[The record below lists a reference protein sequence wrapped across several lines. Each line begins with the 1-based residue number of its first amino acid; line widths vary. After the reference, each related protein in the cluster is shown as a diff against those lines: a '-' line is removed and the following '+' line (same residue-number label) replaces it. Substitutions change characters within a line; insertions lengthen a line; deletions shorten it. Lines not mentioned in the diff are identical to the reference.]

1 MNLVSLKIQSATL
14 FIIPS
19 PFLITLIFS
28 ASPYLTFIVTIF
40 LTLTPF
46 SFPLPA
52 SFFPSFLH
60 PSFRLICPHLSS
72 PTLNH
77 SFTAPLILFLP
88 LSLSFP
94 LSHFYF
100 SPSQMSDHSL
110 VFRLPC
116 HHIFHTAPSLNW
128 ACIII
133 SYHVEYLITARDER
147 WPPTIPTQTD

>member
-88 LSLSFP
+88 LSLFSS
-94 LSHFYF
+94 LSLLFF
-100 SPSQMSDHSL
+100 SLSDVRSL
-110 VFRLPC
+110 FRLPC

>member
-14 FIIPS
+14 FILPS
-19 PFLITLIFS
+19 PILITLIFS

-52 SFFPSFLH
+52 SFFPSPIFQA
-60 PSFRLICPHLSS
+60 HLSS
-72 PTLNH
+72 LVLSHTKPFF
-77 SFTAPLILFLP
+77 SS